1 MVLLRIVWWLSTSL
15 FIDASTNEG
24 YEEEEY
30 FEEEEENFDHY
41 TNQGKPSCNL
51 PCKLSCKLPCKSSCK
66 SHITHVLQMHVLQA
80 YFCLEKII
88 GLDESCLVLMFSRA
102 SSLA

>member
-1 MVLLRIVWWLSTSL
+1 MHIYYL
-15 FIDASTNEG
+15 IDASLAEG
-24 YEEEEY
+24 FAEEEY

-51 PCKLSCKLPCKSSCK
+51 PCKSSCK
-66 SHITHVLQMHVLQA
+66 SHTTHVLQMHVLGKL
-80 YFCLEKII
+80 YFCLAKII
-88 GLDESCLVLMFSRA
+88 GLDASCVVSMISRA

>member
-1 MVLLRIVWWLSTSL
+1 VHIYYL
-15 FIDASTNEG
+15 IDASIAEG
-24 YEEEEY
+24 IEGEEYLEEEEY
-30 FEEEEENFDHY
+30 FDHF
-41 TNQGKPSCNL
+41 TNQG
-51 PCKLSCKLPCKSSCK
+51 KLSCKLPCKSSCK